1 MWIIRGRSTTWGTGD
16 GAVTVTDLRQAA
28 LERQSTA
35 APEPGGAVVV
45 YVLGAD
51 ADPEADREQLA
62 ALGAS
67 FPVVL
72 VTADVHFAV
81 DIARE
86 IADGPGAAAPA
97 PVAPVAEVAP
107 VADLVVD
114 PARHEATWLGDAV
127 PLSRR
132 ERDILHCL
140 LELPRRVW
148 SHRELHERVWGGTY
162 LGDPSLVH
170 SALKRLR
177 RKLRDSG
184 VRLRIDAVRGV
195 GFRLAPT

>member
-1 MWIIRGRSTTWGTGD
+1 M
-16 GAVTVTDLRQAA
+16 TVTDLRQAA
-28 LERQSTA
+28 LERQSAA

-72 VTADVHFAV
+72 VTADAHLAV

-97 PVAPVAEVAP
+97 QVAQVAPVASVVPVAP

-114 PARHEATWLGDAV
+114 PARHEATWLGHAV

-132 ERDILHCL
+132 ERDILRCL

-148 SHRELHERVWGGTY
+148 SHRELHERAWGGAY

-177 RKLRDSG
+177 RKLRDSD
-184 VRLRIDAVRGV
+184 VHLRIDAVRGV